1 MGQHFRIFLQQYFPV
16 AKIIFS
22 RVFDSVD
29 LGGIEK
35 RISPECDSNSRH
47 GKITIMIKIPEPVRP
62 SAFPR

>member
-1 MGQHFRIFLQQYFPV
+1 
-16 AKIIFS
+16 
-22 RVFDSVD
+22 VFDSID

-35 RISPECDSNSRH
+35 RISPECDSNSHH